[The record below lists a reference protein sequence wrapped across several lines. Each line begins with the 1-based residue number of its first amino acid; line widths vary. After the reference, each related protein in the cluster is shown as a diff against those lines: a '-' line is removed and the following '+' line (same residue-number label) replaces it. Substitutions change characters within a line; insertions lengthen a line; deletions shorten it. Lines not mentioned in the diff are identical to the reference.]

1 MNNEKLAM
9 SNEKTY
15 SENTVKWFAVFTSGE
30 TYMKRQTA
38 EGP

>member
-15 SENTVKWFAVFTSGE
+15 SENTVKMVCCFYKWGNIYE
-30 TYMKRQTA
+30 NI
-38 EGP
+38 